1 MMGNKNKKR
10 SYSEMEYNHNMTV
23 HRVRFFL
30 SQHWSEDD
38 ICTAMHIPMVK
49 VRELIREVQLRD
61 GTYELV

>member
-1 MMGNKNKKR
+1 MMGKKNKKR
-10 SYSEMEYNHNMTV
+10 MNVMRNYDHEMTV

-30 SQHWSEDD
+30 SQHWSEED
-38 ICTAMHIPMVK
+38 IATGMHIPLVK